1 MTAATA
7 ATDDGPPRTFGLRLI
22 FLLVCA
28 AVLGLLAAHRLDLH
42 HVYAHPAYLY
52 AVTALLAVGIYSS
65 TSGID
70 LAELRRGYRT
80 VILAIT
86 VGVLAKSVLIA
97 IPMALLL
104 HNPVFAVVLGV
115 SVAQIDP
122 LSVAAL
128 VGRSRMSDSAKT
140 ILRAWSSF
148 DDPVTMLLTV
158 YLLAFGPAAGGGHI
172 VMPVGTGARSVGLLV
187 SLGENLSFAGLVIA
201 ALWLVRRLRPAGT
214 AYVWLVRLGTA
225 GLLLVVGYLAV
236 AYFMLFGLAII
247 GLFWRPA
254 IQSVLDRMAFVALL
268 LAAGALGLVFADG
281 VAWWTGLV
289 LGGSAYLAQVVVA
302 PVVALGQNVTD
313 RIYLA
318 LGQQNGITAITLALL
333 LQPFYPNA
341 VAIIGPAVLVVNLLH
356 ATANTVRDH
365 ALDVRVRR
373 GTDLTVG
380 VSPASTRIAAPPL
393 GRANSGSPVSPLP

>member
-1 MTAATA
+1 MTATTA
-7 ATDDGPPRTFGLRLI
+7 RADTRPSTTSSLRLTT
-22 FLLVCA
+22 LLVCA
-28 AVLGLLAAHRLDLH
+28 ALVGLVVARRLHLH
-42 HVYAHPAYLY
+42 HVYAGTGYLY
-52 AVTALLAVGIYSS
+52 AVTALLAIGIYSS

-70 LAELRRGYRT
+70 LSELRHRYRT
-80 VILAIT
+80 VVLAVT

-97 IPMALLL
+97 IPMFLLL
-104 HNPVFAVVLGV
+104 HNPIYAVVLGV

-158 YLLAFGPAAGGGHI
+158 YLLAFGPSSGGGHVI
-172 VMPVGTGARSVGLLV
+172 ASAVSGTRPVVLLV
-187 SLGENLSFAGLVIA
+187 SIGENLLFAGGVIVV
-201 ALWLVRRLRPAGT
+201 LWLARRLRIADGWPARVAAIGF
-214 AYVWLVRLGTA
+214 
-225 GLLLVVGYLAV
+225 LLVVGYLSV
-236 AYFMLFGLAII
+236 AFFLLFGLAIV

-254 IQSVLDRMAFVALL
+254 VQRVLDRMSLVALL
-268 LAAGALGLVFADG
+268 LAVAALGLVFADG
-281 VAWWTGLV
+281 VSWRAGLI
-289 LGGSAYLAQVVVA
+289 LGAAAYLAQVVVA

-341 VAIIGPAVLVVNLLH
+341 VAIIGPAVLVVNLLYAAAN
-356 ATANTVRDH
+356 ATADRT
-365 ALDVRVRR
+365 LVRR
-373 GTDLTVG
+373 ARRTVTI
-380 VSPASTRIAAPPL
+380 SPTPTPIAAPRL
-393 GRANSGSPVSPLP
+393 ERAS